1 MSNAKTTSI
10 PLHLRGHINS
20 SVTTNS
26 TISLID
32 IIVAEKKTQNNTAA
46 KYLKKQRERAA
57 TERLPDF
64 ERETRDE
71 ISVLR
76 ADNQRLNTLI
86 TITNVLLLIVI
97 VLGVALCLL

>member
-1 MSNAKTTSI
+1 MSNAKITNI
-10 PLHLRGHINS
+10 PLHRRGRIDNS
-20 SVTTNS
+20 MTANNAM
-26 TISLID
+26 SLID
-32 IIVAEKKTQNNTAA
+32 IVVAEKKTENNTAA

-57 TERLPDF
+57 SERLPDF

-71 ISVLR
+71 ISALR
-76 ADNQRLNTLI
+76 ADNQRLNRLI